1 MKMHIV
7 SFSRRLLKDTCGQSV
22 PMLAVSMIAFI
33 GIGGITVDLG
43 HAYVARQQ
51 LQVSAN
57 VTAVAGAAAMP
68 DTTAATAQ
76 VIAYSAQT
84 GQKSATPNLTNV
96 VITPTYQCLA
106 TLISNMG
113 LGCATSTG
121 TQTGRFNVIKVTQTA
136 KVPLW
141 FGGMFHVPAFNI
153 GATATAAMA
162 GGQNTPWNIAIVI
175 DATSSM
181 TSSDKGLQCSGTR
194 ETCALLG
201 VQTLLKL
208 MYPCA
213 AGATCTSGGT
223 PVDSVSLFVFPSV
236 LTSQAKDYY
245 TCPTTVPTIEPYT
258 FQNVTTGTVSNG
270 LLNPPVTYRSE
281 EHTSELQSRQ
291 YLHSFPTRRSSD
303 LYYTCPPTVPTIE
316 PYTFH
321 NVTTGTVSNG
331 LLNPPV
337 TYTYQVAPTPLGTT
351 GNTIARFAQDYKS
364 TDASTTLNAASQI
377 VIAAAGKTGCNGIQ
391 GKGGEG
397 TYYAQAI
404 YAAQAALIAQQ
415 VANPGSQNALIILG
429 DGDMSAS
436 ASSGE
441 MKAQT
446 GTLNGTGSGSNKNS
460 YTYPSALGQCGQ
472 AILAAQA
479 ATSAG
484 TRVYT
489 VGYGAAT
496 SGTCSTD
503 ANYSAYKGVQ
513 ACTALGDMAS
523 SPGYFFSDKG
533 NGCISPNQQNFTQL
547 TQIFQAIS
555 RNLTT
560 PRLVPNGTT

>member
-1 MKMHIV
+1 MKMHKV
-7 SFSRRLLKDTCGQSV
+7 SLLRRLLKDTCGQSA
-22 PMLAVSMIAFI
+22 PMLAVSMIAII
-33 GIGGITVDLG
+33 GVAGITVDLG

-51 LQVSAN
+51 LQTSTN
-57 VTAVAGAAAMP
+57 VAALAGATAMP

-96 VITPTYQCLA
+96 VITPTFQCLT

-121 TQTGRFNVIKVTQTA
+121 TQTGSFNVLKVTQTA

-175 DATSSM
+175 DTTQSM
-181 TSSDKGLQCSGTR
+181 TSSDGGLQCSGTR
-194 ETCALLG
+194 ETCAMLG
-201 VQTLLKL
+201 VQALMNL

-213 AGATCTSGGT
+213 AGATCTGT
-223 PVDSVSLFVFPSV
+223 GISPVDSVSLFVFPSV

-245 TCPTTVPTIEPYT
+245 TCPTTSPTVEPYT
-258 FQNVTTGTVSNG
+258 FQNVSTTSPN
-270 LLNPPVTYRSE
+270 Y
-281 EHTSELQSRQ
+281 
-291 YLHSFPTRRSSD
+291 
-303 LYYTCPPTVPTIE
+303 
-316 PYTFH
+316 
-321 NVTTGTVSNG
+321 
-331 LLNPPV
+331 NPPV
-337 TYTYQVAPTPLGTT
+337 TYTYQVAPTPKGTT
-351 GNTIARFAQDYKS
+351 GNTVATFSNDYKS
-364 TDASTTLNAASQI
+364 TDASTTLNNSSQT
-377 VIAAAGKTGCNGIQ
+377 VIAAGGKSGCAGIV

-404 YAAQAALIAQQ
+404 YAAQAALIAQR
-415 VANPGSQNALIILG
+415 AAIPGSQNAMIILG
-429 DGDMSAS
+429 DGDMSSS

-441 MKAQT
+441 MVAQT

-472 AILAAQA
+472 AIIAAQA

-503 ANYSAYKGVQ
+503 KNYSAYKGVQ
-513 ACTALGDMAS
+513 ACTALADMAS
-523 SPGYFFSDKG
+523 SPGYFFSDDG
-533 NGCISPNQQNFTQL
+533 NGCTSPGQLSYTKL

>member
-1 MKMHIV
+1 
-7 SFSRRLLKDTCGQSV
+7 
-22 PMLAVSMIAFI
+22 MLAVSMIAFI
-33 GIGGITVDLG
+33 GIAGITVDLG

-51 LQVSAN
+51 LQTSTN
-57 VTAVAGAAAMP
+57 VAALAGAAALP
-68 DTTAATAQ
+68 DTTTATAQ
-76 VIAYSAQT
+76 VTAYSAQT

-113 LGCATSTG
+113 LGCATATG
-121 TQTGRFNVIKVTQTA
+121 TTAGSFNVVKVTQTA

-181 TSSDKGLQCSGTR
+181 TSSDGGLQCSGTR
-194 ETCALLG
+194 ETCAMQG
-201 VQTLLKL
+201 VQAMLKL

-236 LTSQAKDYY
+236 LTSTAKDYY
-245 TCPTTVPTIEPYT
+245 TCPTTIPTIEPYT
-258 FQNVTTGTVSNG
+258 FQNVSTTSPN
-270 LLNPPVTYRSE
+270 Y
-281 EHTSELQSRQ
+281 
-291 YLHSFPTRRSSD
+291 
-303 LYYTCPPTVPTIE
+303 
-316 PYTFH
+316 
-321 NVTTGTVSNG
+321 
-331 LLNPPV
+331 NPPV

-351 GNTIARFAQDYKS
+351 GNTIATFAHDYKS
-364 TDASTTLNAASQI
+364 TDASTTMNAASQT
-377 VIAAAGKTGCNGIQ
+377 VIAAGGKSGCTGIQ

-404 YAAQAALIAQQ
+404 YQAQAALIAQQ
-415 VANPGSQNALIILG
+415 AANPGSQNAMIILG

-436 ASSGE
+436 SGQLVA
-441 MKAQT
+441 KT
-446 GTLNGTGSGSNKNS
+446 GTLNGSGSNHT
-460 YTYPSALGQCGQ
+460 YTYPSLLGQCGQ
-472 AILAAQA
+472 AIIAAHSAA
-479 ATSAG
+479 ATPNANGVNG

-489 VGYGAAT
+489 VGYGSAT

-503 ANYSAYKGVQ
+503 ATYSAYKGVQ

-523 SPGYFFSDKG
+523 SPGYFFSDDG
-533 NGCISPNQQNFTQL
+533 NGCTSPSQLSYTKL

>member
-51 LQVSAN
+51 LQISTN
-57 VTAVAGAAAMP
+57 VAALAGAAAMP

-121 TQTGRFNVIKVTQTA
+121 TQTGSFNVIKVTQTA

-258 FQNVTTGTVSNG
+258 FQNVSTTSPNY
-270 LLNPPVTYRSE
+270 NP
-281 EHTSELQSRQ
+281 LA
-291 YLHSFPTRRSSD
+291 
-303 LYYTCPPTVPTIE
+303 
-316 PYTFH
+316 
-321 NVTTGTVSNG
+321 
-331 LLNPPV
+331 
-337 TYTYQVAPTPLGTT
+337 TYTYQVAPTPSGT
-351 GNTIARFAQDYKS
+351 TIARFAQDYKS
-364 TDASTTLNAASQI
+364 TDLSTTLNAASQI
-377 VIAAAGKTGCNGIQ
+377 VIAAGGKSGCTGIQ
-391 GKGGEG
+391 GKGGKG

-415 VANPGSQNALIILG
+415 AANPGSQNALIILG

-441 MKAQT
+441 IVAKT

-472 AILAAQA
+472 AIIAAQA
-479 ATSAG
+479 AAATPNANGKNG

-489 VGYGAAT
+489 VAYGAQT
-496 SGTCSTD
+496 SGCSTD
-503 ANYSAYKGVQ
+503 ATYSAHKG
-513 ACTALGDMAS
+513 
-523 SPGYFFSDKG
+523 
-533 NGCISPNQQNFTQL
+533 ISPC
-547 TQIFQAIS
+547 
-555 RNLTT
+555 
-560 PRLVPNGTT
+560 